1 MPFIVAEVE
10 VMLVAESVVAV
21 WLAEEEE
28 ELEDDE
34 EAPEELLEEEELE
47 VESDDLHSHSF
58 TVPPVLLSKVQLP
71 VL

>member
-21 WLAEEEE
+21 WLAEE